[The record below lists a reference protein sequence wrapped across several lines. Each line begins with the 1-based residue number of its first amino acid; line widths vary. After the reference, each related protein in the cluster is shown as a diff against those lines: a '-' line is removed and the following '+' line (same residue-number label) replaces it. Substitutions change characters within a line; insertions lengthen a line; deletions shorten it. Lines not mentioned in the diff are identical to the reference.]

1 MANENDAIDPAKLR
15 ARLKQIGDRQR
26 VTNARLDAL
35 ESRPTDHG
43 VGLGLPFRVRP
54 KRQREPYTQEQ
65 LAAKM
70 IGNGATPEDA
80 DRWSKEILANNAR
93 GRA

>member
-1 MANENDAIDPAKLR
+1 MADPIDAAALR
-15 ARLKQIGDRQR
+15 QWAAE
-26 VTNARLDAL
+26 TNARLDAL
-35 ESRPTDHG
+35 EDRPTDHG
-43 VGLGLPFRVRP
+43 VGLGLPFRVVP
-54 KRQREPYTQEQ
+54 KRHRQPYSQEQ

-80 DRWSKEILANNAR
+80 AKWSAEILANNAR